1 MTVFALEEYR
11 GRRYPPFAV
20 LEVGLSETE
29 VATCIQHGD
38 ALPRREATVAQ
49 AHGSVVDTA
58 YRAAR
63 VGWLYPGRETR
74 MVFDLLARVTEKA
87 NAFFGFSLLGFAE
100 PVQYTVYEAPSVGYE
115 WHVDMVDA
123 PTEVQ
128 RKLSLTLQLS
138 DPADYEGGAL
148 EFRDGCS
155 VVTAPRERG
164 AVVAFPSWAH
174 HRVTPVTRGVRRSLV
189 AWVGG
194 PCFR

>member
-1 MTVFALEEYR
+1 MD
-11 GRRYPPFAV
+11 
-20 LEVGLSETE
+20 
-29 VATCIQHGD
+29 ATCAAGVRGAQYGCGARLSHV
-38 ALPRREATVAQ
+38 ALN
-49 AHGSVVDTA
+49 
-58 YRAAR
+58 
-63 VGWLYPGRETR
+63 L
-74 MVFDLLARVTEKA
+74 DLV
-87 NAFFGFSLLGFAE
+87 GFAE

-123 PTEVQ
+123 PSEVQ

-155 VVTAPRERG
+155 VVAAPRERG